1 MVKIGFLGP
10 KGTFSQE
17 AMLAYTKGS
26 NDFVG
31 VDYNTMVELIMAVE
45 NDEIDEAV
53 VPIENS
59 LEGAVSTTMDMLAW
73 DVDLKIKAEVV
84 IEIKQNLMAK
94 KGTDIKDI
102 KYILSHPQ
110 PVGQCRKF
118 LNSVFPHAV
127 VKYVYSTAQ
136 AAKEVA
142 QGDGNMASIGS
153 LAAAKEYGLEVLK
166 ESIQDNDKNFT
177 RFVVISKK
185 KQKKPKRT
193 KLP

>member
-1 MVKIGFLGP
+1 MVKLVFWAP

-84 IEIKQNLMAK
+84 IEINRTH
-94 KGTDIKDI
+94 G
-102 KYILSHPQ
+102 
-110 PVGQCRKF
+110 
-118 LNSVFPHAV
+118 
-127 VKYVYSTAQ
+127 
-136 AAKEVA
+136 KER
-142 QGDGNMASIGS
+142 
-153 LAAAKEYGLEVLK
+153 YGH
-166 ESIQDNDKNFT
+166 
-177 RFVVISKK
+177 
-185 KQKKPKRT
+185 
-193 KLP
+193 